1 MDKTKYFSVQLGFF
15 LLLLNSEYRAE
26 LMRIIT
32 LTTDLGLRDHY
43 VAALKGQLMSKIDGC
58 HLVDISHDVQSFNIA
73 QAAYYINNV
82 VEDFP
87 EGTIHYIGVDS
98 LPHIS
103 IGNADNNLYPLV
115 MELKGQFFVG
125 CDNGIFS
132 LINGYEEASKIIR
145 LDDFSAK
152 TSLRFPTRNIY
163 VPAIVSLCKG
173 KSLDDMGEDM
183 PSIRKA
189 FTTQPAVL
197 KDLIKGTV
205 IHEDKYDNVIVNIT
219 EKLFNEVG
227 SGNPFTIYFKNS
239 KYFIENISSNYYDVP
254 MGEKLALFNDNAF
267 LEIAINKGVQGNG
280 GGAASLLG
288 LHVKD
293 VIRIEFH
300 PKGSKDKIEDLFT
313 QE

>member
-1 MDKTKYFSVQLGFF
+1 
-15 LLLLNSEYRAE
+15 
-26 LMRIIT
+26 MRIIT
-32 LTTDLGLRDHY
+32 LTTDLGLKDHY
-43 VAALKGQLMSKIDGC
+43 VAALKGQLMSKIDAC
-58 HLVDISHDVQSFNIA
+58 QMIDISHDVQPFNVA
-73 QAAYYINNV
+73 EAAYYINNV
-82 VEDFP
+82 IEDFP

-98 LPHIS
+98 LPYIS
-103 IGNADNNLYPLV
+103 IGAAEDNLYPLV
-115 MELKGQFFVG
+115 MELNGHFFVG

-132 LINGYEEASKIIR
+132 LIKDYENATKIIR

-152 TSLRFPTRNIY
+152 SSLRFPTRNIY
-163 VPAIVSLCKG
+163 VPAIVDLCKG
-173 KSLDDMGEDM
+173 KSLSDMGEDM
-183 PSIRKA
+183 PNIRKA
-189 FTTQPAVL
+189 FTTQPTIL

-205 IHEDKYDNVIVNIT
+205 IHEDKYGNVIVNIT

-227 SGNPFTIYFKNS
+227 GGNPFTIYFKNS

-254 MGEKLALFNDNAF
+254 MGEKLAIFNDNGF

-300 PKGSKDKIEDLFT
+300 PKGSKDRIDDLFT
-313 QE
+313 QD

>member
-1 MDKTKYFSVQLGFF
+1 
-15 LLLLNSEYRAE
+15 
-26 LMRIIT
+26 MRIIT

-43 VAALKGQLMSKIDGC
+43 VAALKGQLLSNIDHC
-58 HLVDISHDVQSFNIA
+58 QVIDISHDVQPFNIA
-73 QAAYYINNV
+73 QAAYYVNNV
-82 VEDFP
+82 IEDFP
-87 EGTIHYIGVDS
+87 DGTIHFLGVDS

-103 IGNADNNLYPLV
+103 IGKGEDNLYPLV
-115 MELKGQFFVG
+115 MKLKNQFFVG

-132 LINGYEEASKIIR
+132 LLNEYEMAEAIVR

-163 VPAIVSLCKG
+163 VPAIVALSNDTSLAEI
-173 KSLDDMGEDM
+173 GEDF
-183 PSIRKA
+183 PNIRKA
-189 FTTQPAVL
+189 FTTQPIIQ

-205 IHEDKYDNVIVNIT
+205 IHEDKYGNLIVNIT
-219 EKLFNEVG
+219 ERLFNEVG
-227 SGNPFTIYFKNS
+227 TGNPFTIYFKNS
-239 KYFIENISSNYYDVP
+239 RYFIESISSNYYDVP
-254 MGEKLALFNDNAF
+254 MGEKLAIFNDNGF

-300 PKGSKDKIEDLFT
+300 PKGSKDNIESLFPK
-313 QE
+313 E